1 MHSTILASVH
11 LLIHLPSNNTHTPQQ
26 VRPPARVYTS
36 MDRVSFQTGRKN
48 ESSCSDREK
57 DRESERKRSRAQE
70 RQEREAA
77 RERERE
83 GEREER
89 ERKAGPQVATTVKAG
104 VELRHLKSSGNPLI
118 APDSQEWK
126 ASEHLKR
133 YTGRNMHTHTIRSPI
148 MSSMLMY
155 S

>member
-57 DRESERKRSRAQE
+57 ERESERERSRARE
-70 RQEREAA
+70 RHEREAA

-83 GEREER
+83 RERERR
-89 ERKAGPQVATTVKAG
+89 ERKAGPQVAAVKAG

-133 YTGRNMHTHTIRSPI
+133 YTGRNLHTHTIRRPI
-148 MSSMLMY
+148 TSSMMMY